1 MIGQVKT
8 NICKVAPFIVPFKYE
23 CKTYRLK
30 VEQISLNERK
40 EQFMIG
46 TLRKHII
53 IETNRPLFR
62 LRGLK
67 HRKPEIIHLSRG
79 TYQGNHLEEL
89 LGRIITYVDEQI
101 KY

>member
-1 MIGQVKT
+1 MTGQAKT

-23 CKTYRLK
+23 WKIYRLK

-40 EQFMIG
+40 EQFRIG
-46 TLRKHII
+46 KLRRHII

-62 LRGLK
+62 LRGIK
-67 HRKPEIIHLSRG
+67 HRKPEIIYLNK
-79 TYQGNHLEEL
+79 GNEYGNNLEEL
-89 LGRIITYVDEQI
+89 FGRIITYADEQI